1 MHVVVVAVD
10 VESCKI
16 AALSI
21 AERGIAIAQISRNA
35 VGEGIGAA
43 QAYVPGKIGVHV
55 GAEFGGISKG
65 CEYLALC
72 IDKPHTQTCSDIG
85 SEVRAV
91 VPVKVDVGEQ
101 ALNTDFRLVGEA
113 V

>member
-1 MHVVVVAVD
+1 M
-10 VESCKI
+10 
-16 AALSI
+16 LS
-21 AERGIAIAQISRNA
+21 
-35 VGEGIGAA
+35 VKGIGAA
-43 QAYVPGKIGVHV
+43 QATFQAKLVSMLEPNL
-55 GAEFGGISKG
+55 AGISKG

>member
-65 CEYLALC
+65 CEYLAREGKLTWSQRGRMSRPGWSC
-72 IDKPHTQTCSDIG
+72 
-85 SEVRAV
+85 
-91 VPVKVDVGEQ
+91 
-101 ALNTDFRLVGEA
+101 LFRFF
-113 V
+113 